1 MIAEG
6 TQAPEFTA
14 PAAIDGEIRELMFSE
29 YADGRITVLAF
40 YPADFSPVCTDEL
53 CSLRDIDLF
62 NLQRDVTILGVSTDS
77 AFSHREFA
85 RQNGLEFPLVSDNDG
100 RVAERYGVLGTEL
113 HGHSRLAQRSVFVV
127 DDRGTVR
134 YAWRTDEPTQLPDVE
149 DVREAVD
156 SIQDDRGAI
165 ERYRTA
171 HEHLEYGRSENESAL
186 AAYDDAS
193 WKVAAEA
200 FGEAEYYFQEAET
213 GFDTARRF
221 AESDNIARASDRA
234 KQKASHYRQAAR
246 WYAAAARRQ
255 ADDERA
261 IAAETAEDAEV
272 ALGRARGMEPIPD
285 LYSF

>member
-1 MIAEG
+1 MITEG
-6 TQAPEFTA
+6 TQAPDFTV
-14 PAAIDGEIRELMFSE
+14 PAAIDGDIRELTFSE
-29 YADGRITVLAF
+29 YAEGRITVLAF
-40 YPADFSPVCTDEL
+40 YPADFSPACTEEL

-62 NLQRDVTILGVSTDS
+62 NLQRDVAILGVSTDS

-85 RQNGLEFPLVSDNDG
+85 RQNGLEFPLGSDDDG
-100 RVAERYGVLGTEL
+100 RVAERYGVLGEDV
-113 HGHSRLAQRSVFVV
+113 HGHSRLAKRSVFVV
-127 DDRGTVR
+127 DDRGVIR
-134 YAWRTDEPTQLPDVE
+134 YAWTTDEPTQLPDVE
-149 DVREAVD
+149 AVRAAVD

-165 ERYRTA
+165 ERYRAA

-186 AAYDDAS
+186 DAYDDGE
-193 WKVAAEA
+193 WQVAAEA

-221 AESDNIARASDRA
+221 AESDNIAQASDRA

-255 ADDERA
+255 ADGKRV
-261 IAAETAEDAEV
+261 AAEDTAEDAEA
-272 ALGRARGMEPIPD
+272 ALDRARGMEPIPD